1 MKKISL
7 EKEKASKARA
17 RRDMRKR
24 LEEEE
29 KQRKEEKRREEGKCS
44 YWPVYLNCVT
54 VCWTF
59 SPSLSRS
66 QNLVTGWS
74 QLLLRAVSFK
84 IHKFPPSTEVIQQPI
99 SNSPPQTSNSLPQTS
114 KSPPQTCNSPPQT
127 SNSLPQTCNSPP
139 QTSNSHPQTSNSLPQ
154 MSNSLPQTSNSHP
167 QTYNG
172 PPQTYNS
179 LTPNSSHLE
188 NSRVSLNNQWL
199 LQTHKSCRQININ
212 HPQLLQGKRAN
223 NKICSV
229 LTSQTLGAW
238 RIATRGATVWL
249 KSFSRR
255 RK

>member
-24 LEEEE
+24 MEEEE
-29 KQRKEEKRREEGKCS
+29 KQRKEEKRREEGECS

-66 QNLVTGWS
+66 QNLVTGLS
-74 QLLLRAVSFK
+74 QLLLRAVSLK
-84 IHKFPPSTEVIQQPI
+84 IHKFPPSTELIQQPI
-99 SNSPPQTSNSLPQTS
+99 SNSPPQTSNSLPQT
-114 KSPPQTCNSPPQT
+114 C
-127 SNSLPQTCNSPP
+127 NSLPQTCNSPP
-139 QTSNSHPQTSNSLPQ
+139 QMSNSHPQTCNSPPQ

-167 QTYNG
+167 QTSNSLPQTSNSHPQMYNG

-223 NKICSV
+223 KKICSV